1 MKIAQIAPPW
11 IAVPPAGY
19 GGTEWVV
26 KHLCDG
32 LVAAGHEVH
41 LFATGDSRTP
51 ATLHALYPEQLPH
64 VMSLPGAMSSY
75 EARHVV
81 DAVEH
86 IAALR
91 GFDVVHDHSG
101 FQLVAYSRFLDLPP
115 VLHTVHCAFDA
126 HAYPFYEQFRDA
138 VAYATISDYQRSQ
151 GPPELAWAGTVY
163 NALPVD
169 DWPFSDEKD
178 DYLLAFG
185 RVSEAKGF
193 HLAIEV
199 ARRTGHRLVM
209 AGVVQDWYR
218 DYYEERIAPEI
229 DGEHVVFEDE
239 VSDERKRE
247 LFAGAAGFLFPILW
261 PEPFGLVMVE
271 AMASGTP
278 VVALRNGS
286 VPEVVDDGVTGFVCD
301 DVDGMV
307 AAVARLGEID
317 PYICRRAVEDRF
329 SVAAMTAAY
338 EALYRKVAGA
348 AAS

>member
-1 MKIAQIAPPW
+1 MRIAQIAPPW
-11 IAVPPAGY
+11 IAVPPEGY

-32 LVAAGHEVH
+32 LVAAGHDVH
-41 LFATGDSRTP
+41 LFATGDSRTS
-51 ATLHALYPEQLPH
+51 ATLHALYPEQLPQI
-64 VMSLPGAMSSY
+64 MALPGAMSSY

-86 IAALR
+86 IRDL
-91 GFDVVHDHSG
+91 GCFDIVHDHSG
-101 FQLVAYSRFLDLPP
+101 FQLVAFSRYLDLPP

-138 VAYATISDYQRSQ
+138 VVYATISDYQHSQ
-151 GPPELAWAGTVY
+151 GPPDLNWTGTVY
-163 NALPVD
+163 NALPVEG
-169 DWPFSDEKD
+169 WPFAADKD

-193 HLAIEV
+193 HLATDI
-199 ARRTGHRLVM
+199 ARRSGYRLIM
-209 AGVVQDWYR
+209 AGVVQEWCR
-218 DYYEERIAPEI
+218 DYFEKRVAPEI
-229 DGEHVVFEDE
+229 DDQWISFEDE

-278 VVALRNGS
+278 VIALRNGS
-286 VPEVVDDGVTGFVCD
+286 VEEVVADGVTGFICD
-301 DVDGMV
+301 DVDEMV
-307 AAVARLGEID
+307 AAVGRLGEID
-317 PYICRRAVEDRF
+317 PHVCRRTVEERF
-329 SVAAMTAAY
+329 SVATMTAGY
-338 EALYRKVAGA
+338 EALYEKALTVAGP
-348 AAS
+348 

>member
-1 MKIAQIAPPW
+1 MRIAQIAPPW
-11 IAVPPAGY
+11 ISVPPEGY

-32 LVAAGHEVH
+32 LVAAGHDVH

-64 VMSLPGAMSSY
+64 IMALPGAMSSY
-75 EARHVV
+75 EARHVI

-86 IAALR
+86 VHDMG

-101 FQLVAYSRFLDLPP
+101 FQLVAYSRYLDLPP

-126 HAYPFYEQFRDA
+126 HAYPFYEQFGDA

-151 GPPELAWAGTVY
+151 GPPGLNWAGTVY

-169 DWPFSDEKD
+169 GWPFVADKD

-185 RVSEAKGF
+185 RVSETKGF
-193 HLAIEV
+193 HLAIEI

-209 AGVVQDWYR
+209 AGIVQEWYR
-218 DYYEERIAPEI
+218 DYYEKRVAPEI
-229 DGEHVVFEDE
+229 DNERIIFEDE
-239 VSDERKRE
+239 VSDQRKRE

-271 AMASGTP
+271 AMAAGTP
-278 VVALRNGS
+278 VIALRNGS
-286 VPEVVDDGVTGFVCD
+286 VDEVVVDGVTGFICD

-307 AAVARLGEID
+307 AAVGRLGEID
-317 PYICRRAVEDRF
+317 PHVCRRTVEERF
-329 SVAAMTAAY
+329 SVAAMTAGY
-338 EALYRKVAGA
+338 EALYEKALVAG
-348 AAS
+348 SL